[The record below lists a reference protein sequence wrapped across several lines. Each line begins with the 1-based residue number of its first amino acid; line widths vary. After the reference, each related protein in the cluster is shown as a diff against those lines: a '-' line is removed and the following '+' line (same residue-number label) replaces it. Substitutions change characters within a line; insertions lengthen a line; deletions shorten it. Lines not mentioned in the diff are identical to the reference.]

1 MEEIFLKKMEE
12 YGDWKNALLGG
23 MTLDHFM
30 YMGFLYPIV
39 EETVLPSVSTVST
52 VSTQTCIISINAH
65 VERIGK
71 RRYSKKS
78 RLDSRS
84 RRRCVRNNQYFE
96 ENNGLDYFNER
107 DEKNLYTLGLVPL
120 DMSDEKENY
129 IQYAVFE
136 EKKRY
141 EKKKRQEDIE
151 EIRKKDEE
159 AIKKHRHDETIKVRL
174 LSYSIKNNEL
184 GSITAYYLNNE
195 NIISIANLDEGFVE
209 NIVFESRQKCFNYY
223 FYVLCKD
230 IVNNEIKHYEEY
242 DEYIDYEYDEYEH
255 EYCDRSNDFEF

>member
-1 MEEIFLKKMEE
+1 MEE

-30 YMGFLYPIV
+30 YMEFLYPTV
-39 EETVLPSVSTVST
+39 EETVLPSVSTFST
-52 VSTQTCIISINAH
+52 VSTQTCIISINTH
-65 VERIGK
+65 IERIGK

-141 EKKKRQEDIE
+141 EKKKRQE
-151 EIRKKDEE
+151 EICNQQKKDEE
-159 AIKKHRHDETIKVRL
+159 DIKKHRRDETRKVRL
-174 LSYSIKNNEL
+174 LSYRIKNNEL

-195 NIISIANLDEGFVE
+195 NIISVANLDEGFVE
-209 NIVFESRQKCFNYY
+209 NIVFESRQKCFDYY

-230 IVNNEIKHYEEY
+230 IVNNEIKHYDEYEEYYDEYYEEY
-242 DEYIDYEYDEYEH
+242 DEYYSEYC
-255 EYCDRSNDFEF
+255 CDRSTDFEF